1 MLCRLSVLFVLLTLV
16 TACGGA
22 PTASSTTPPATGA
35 PVAATIEPTLAPTRM
50 PPTAAAAPI
59 ALTVFVPAALTEAAT
74 QLGATFE
81 AANPGVTVAF
91 EFGHSPTQRAQLEQG
106 ATPDVFLSA
115 SRKDMDLA
123 AEQQLVLADQVQ
135 VFARN
140 KLIVILP
147 PNNPAQIQT
156 LADLA
161 KPGLRL
167 LIGVPDI
174 PIGSAT
180 LSMLDTLNASIA
192 PDYKDRVLANVAS
205 QEVGVKP
212 IVSKISLGEADAGI
226 VYVSDAVAAPTL
238 ATLEIPDESNVLVV
252 FTIAP
257 VAASAHPEAAAAFA
271 AFVLSDESQALLTT
285 YGFLPG
291 AP

>member
-1 MLCRLSVLFVLLTLV
+1 
-16 TACGGA
+16 
-22 PTASSTTPPATGA
+22 
-35 PVAATIEPTLAPTRM
+35 
-50 PPTAAAAPI
+50 
-59 ALTVFVPAALTEAAT
+59 
-74 QLGATFE
+74 
-81 AANPGVTVAF
+81 VAF
-91 EFGHSPTQRAQLEQG
+91 EFGHSPTQHAQLEQG

-123 AEQQLVLADQVQ
+123 AEQQLVLADRVQ